1 MNIYFPILDRLQI
14 KLQRWCS
21 SYELIFKKFSFL
33 FNICDESIDAGT
45 EDLMRET
52 GNFQTFYKE
61 DIEET
66 FFFECIHFRNYKKNT
81 QMKEGFNG
89 INLFGFIRDHH
100 LEDLFPNVNIAS
112 QLYSTMAVTNCTA
125 ERSFLI
131 LRGLK
136 ITFDRLSLKEN

>member
-1 MNIYFPILDRLQI
+1 M
-14 KLQRWCS
+14 
-21 SYELIFKKFSFL
+21 
-33 FNICDESIDAGT
+33 DAGT
-45 EDLMRET
+45 EDLMQEA

-89 INLFGFIRDHH
+89 INLLGFIRDHH
-100 LEDLFPNVNIAS
+100 LEHLFPNVNIVL
-112 QLYSTMAVTNCTA
+112 QLSLTTAVTNCTA

-131 LRGLK
+131 LIGLK
-136 ITFDRLSLKEN
+136 LPSIDSH